1 MLFKFERYE
10 PNNDIE
16 AVLNGP
22 LTPPISNFSNH
33 KQCIAKGMTNC
44 DVYNCF
50 EVCTWNLPDRVVEK
64 RAADEAY
71 ANEDVP
77 FPE

>member
-1 MLFKFERYE
+1 
-10 PNNDIE
+10 
-16 AVLNGP
+16 
-22 LTPPISNFSNH
+22 
-33 KQCIAKGMTNC
+33 MTNH
-44 DVYNCF
+44 DIYNCF